1 MLNIKLASTAMENA
15 EVQNA
20 TQIAYANV
28 QKTKKAGKTGKSP
41 ARRMENAASRLQD
54 AANELETAL
63 MNLPAGAHQ
72 EDVHEALGQI
82 METQQLL
89 AAAFVRLRRAA

>member
-1 MLNIKLASTAMENA
+1 MLNTKLASIAMENA

-41 ARRMENAASRLQD
+41 ARRMENATLRLQD
-54 AANELETAL
+54 AADQLEIAL
-63 MNLPAGAHQ
+63 MDLPAGAHQ

-82 METQQLL
+82 IETQQLL
-89 AAAFVRLRRAA
+89 AAAFARLRRAA